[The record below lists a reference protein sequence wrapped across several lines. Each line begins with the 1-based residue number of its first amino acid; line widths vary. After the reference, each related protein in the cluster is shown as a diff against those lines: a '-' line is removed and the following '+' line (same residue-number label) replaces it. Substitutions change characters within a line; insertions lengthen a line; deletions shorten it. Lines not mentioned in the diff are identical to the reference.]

1 MRYFFLIYALIALLV
16 VSIGGFRGDKFKNPP
31 IQIFPDMDDQDRI
44 DDQEASSF
52 FSDGMGARKPV
63 ASTLPQGL
71 EPADGG
77 ATQQVKTLANDTSY
91 LHTGMFDEANYG
103 EGMPSELGLT
113 ADNAA
118 AFLKR
123 GESLFQANCS
133 HCHGQSGNGKGVV
146 ASYGI
151 PAVADLQ
158 TIDRPAGAIFDVIS
172 NGKGNMMSLKHNF
185 PDVKDRWAVVAY
197 IKALQFSRKAPADK
211 VKDALEAGL
220 KAEAN

>member
-1 MRYFFLIYALIALLV
+1 MRYFFLIYALIAVAV
-16 VSIGGFRGDKFKNPP
+16 VSVGGFRGDKFKKPP
-31 IQIFPDMDDQDRI
+31 IQILPDMDDQDRI
-44 DDQEASSF
+44 DPQEANTF
-52 FSDGMGARKPV
+52 FSDGMGARTPV
-63 ASTLPQGL
+63 AGTVPQGL
-71 EPADGG
+71 EPADINGS
-77 ATQQVKTLANDTSY
+77 APVKTLATDTSY

-103 EGMPSELGLT
+103 DGMPSELGLT

-123 GESLFQANCS
+123 GETLFMANCS

-172 NGKGNMMSLKHNF
+172 NGKGNMMALKHNF

-211 VKDALEAGL
+211 VKAALEKGL
-220 KAEAN
+220 KAQAN